1 MYEVMCDEKNV
12 CTLVVLHGILIKQT
26 KWIEKKEKKREDQK
40 NSEKK
45 ITQPWEENNILNK

>member
-26 KWIEKKEKKREDQK
+26 KLGSKKEKKRGSKKPRKK
-40 NSEKK
+40 NYTTMGGK
-45 ITQPWEENNILNK
+45 